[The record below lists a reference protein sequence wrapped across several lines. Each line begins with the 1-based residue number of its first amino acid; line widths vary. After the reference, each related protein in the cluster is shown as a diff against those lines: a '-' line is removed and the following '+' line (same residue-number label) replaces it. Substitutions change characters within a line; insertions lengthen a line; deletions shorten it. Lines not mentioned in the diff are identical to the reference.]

1 VNNRTNPTLNS
12 DNRLMESTENQNVPS
27 YDASHLKWLSPIH
40 VPSNDRFVV
49 VIFTYFSS
57 Q

>member
-1 VNNRTNPTLNS
+1 MNNRTNPTLNS

-49 VIFTYFSS
+49 IFFTYFSS